1 MQIFRYNLQNVVNK
15 YLSVPAFQ
23 DKWEEDKKTGRGYFY
38 ALTYHSIL
46 SFFKEHQPLSDA
58 LNLKVALVFSWNPT
72 ICQVTPDRFK
82 QAERELA
89 ALEESTREE
98 LNTKD
103 ILNVDIDKVI
113 HELWSPV
120 KKATSSRD
128 STPGVSVTK
137 FLHFSFPHIFTMIDL
152 KTMKNL
158 GGGIVNQKWY
168 SLFFV
173 EWKDL
178 YKHSKASFDQ
188 ISNAVDMPVTRVLD
202 IMIFTPR

>member
-1 MQIFRYNLQNVVNK
+1 MFRTNLQNVVDK

-23 DKWEEDKKTGRGYFY
+23 DKWKKDQKIRKGYYY
-38 ALTYHSIL
+38 ALTYPSIL
-46 SFFKEHQPLSDA
+46 SFFKKHQPLSDA
-58 LNLKVALVFSWNPT
+58 LNLKVALIFSWNPK
-72 ICQVTPDRFK
+72 ICEVTPTRFK

-89 ALEESTREE
+89 ALESTRKE

-103 ILNVDIDKVI
+103 ISNVDINEVI
-113 HELWSPV
+113 RKLWDPV

-137 FLHFSFPHIFTMIDL
+137 FLHFSFPHIFPMIDL
-152 KTMKNL
+152 NTMKNL
-158 GGGIVNQKWY
+158 GGTTVSLKWY
-168 SLFFV
+168 SLFLI

-178 YKHSKASFDQ
+178 YRYSKASFDK
-188 ISNAVDMPVTRVLD
+188 ISNVVDMPVARVLD